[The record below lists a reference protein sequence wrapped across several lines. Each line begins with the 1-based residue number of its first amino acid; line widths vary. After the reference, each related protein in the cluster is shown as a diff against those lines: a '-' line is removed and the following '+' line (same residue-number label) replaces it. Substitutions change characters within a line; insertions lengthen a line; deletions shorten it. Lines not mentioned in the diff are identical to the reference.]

1 MTESVIAKEVTG
13 MRAGISHKQS
23 TGIFNN
29 IRDFVVCSRMSSCSD
44 AFSDSAALTWMRLLI
59 SPRESGGWVIP
70 ISAFERVMSFEI
82 VNCDV
87 QRLHHIIHVCLPAI
101 INDSPEF

>member
-13 MRAGISHKQS
+13 MRVGISHKQS

-29 IRDFVVCSRMSSCSD
+29 IQDFVVCSRMSSCSD
-44 AFSDSAALTWMRLLI
+44 AFSDAAALTWMRLHI

-70 ISAFERVMSFEI
+70 IGYLLLLNMSCHVI
-82 VNCDV
+82 LNCKV
-87 QRLHHIIHVCLPAI
+87 
-101 INDSPEF
+101 

>member
-23 TGIFNN
+23 TGIFDN
-29 IRDFVVCSRMSSCSD
+29 IRDFVVFSRMSSCSD
-44 AFSDSAALTWMRLLI
+44 AFSDAAALTWMRLLI

-70 ISAFERVMSFEI
+70 IGYLLLFTMS
-82 VNCDV
+82 CH
-87 QRLHHIIHVCLPAI
+87 L
-101 INDSPEF
+101 